1 MKVEIRKMSKNKTAI
16 AFALFLMFA
25 MTFSL
30 VALPA
35 ANAHDS

>member
-1 MKVEIRKMSKNKTAI
+1 MSKNKIAV

-25 MTFSL
+25 MASSL